1 MSIAFYLLYVCVW
14 VCTHAHTRERVCTCS
29 HALVYVGK
37 HVTCPAYGSQKTT
50 CKSQFSILPGRGD
63 RRLCSLSR
71 LIGRYL
77 FLLGILSNITIVL
90 ELAQKT
96 QGSFSLVCMS

>member
-1 MSIAFYLLYVCVW
+1 MSIAFYLLYVCV
-14 VCTHAHTRERVCTCS
+14 CVCTCS

-63 RRLCSLSR
+63 RSLCSLSC
-71 LIGRYL
+71 LVGRYL